1 MRLSKSWI
9 IAAKDFKTLR
19 KKKNI
24 IYTLFVIPFLIA
36 ILIPAVI
43 DDAGQRNGSNRMS
56 PPSWLYCCLRSSS
69 ST

>member
-24 IYTLFVIPFLIA
+24 IYTLSVVPLFVA

-43 DDAGQRNGSNRMS
+43 GYVGTRRQR
-56 PPSWLYCCLRSSS
+56 
-69 ST
+69 